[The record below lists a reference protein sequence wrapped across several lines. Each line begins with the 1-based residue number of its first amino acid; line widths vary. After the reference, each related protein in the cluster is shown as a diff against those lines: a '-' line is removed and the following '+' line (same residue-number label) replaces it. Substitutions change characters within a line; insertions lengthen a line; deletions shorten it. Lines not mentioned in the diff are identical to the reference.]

1 MNDFIQF
8 PNPVSG
14 LAKMLDAL
22 NQMTFQ
28 DYLIATGV
36 IIGVVVLWG
45 LFSIVYLAVWPDLPE
60 PRSPRACGVQADG
73 HANGSDQ

>member
-8 PNPVSG
+8 PNPVTG
-14 LAKMLDAL
+14 LTKMLDTL
-22 NQMTFQ
+22 NHLTFQ
-28 DYLIATGV
+28 DYLIAAG

-60 PRSPRACGVQADG
+60 PRTRRARGAQADG
-73 HANGSDQ
+73 HANGNNQ